1 MHLLALPPGP
11 RRHGWSFAAAIWL
24 AASVISP
31 PSALHAGTTVKG
43 QKTDSQ
49 TPWEVKQ
56 KLRQDSAL
64 KKVALAP
71 VRVLAWPG
79 RRILGGMEAGLLY
92 VEDNRVLVQI
102 ANFQRRLADRGLYP
116 QYGGL
121 GDGAGFG
128 AGILI
133 RRGGRSPEAGYAS
146 LKAAASIKNFH
157 EYELALGE
165 PALIGRLGARG
176 SAFYSRR
183 PQEDFFGLGPDSD
196 EDDRTNYL
204 EETIGAALALTI
216 KPSSSLALGA
226 TGRLRRVNI
235 GEGTDP
241 LFPAT
246 QEEFTA
252 GEIPGLAQGAD
263 LLSIEGEIAHE
274 SADRPGAPSRGG
286 RASLNAGIFK
296 AVDGQPLGYT
306 RYRAELTRFL
316 SLYPGRVL
324 AVHALGVI
332 TDRRHDKAAAFFDLP
347 QLGGSS
353 TMRGFREHRFRDL
366 DAALFTLEYRWQLWA
381 GMDAVLFADEGQVFD
396 NLEDQFKF
404 SRLRTSY
411 GGGLRLKSPAGVFFR
426 YEVGHSQEGTRHF
439 FKFNQS
445 F

>member
-1 MHLLALPPGP
+1 
-11 RRHGWSFAAAIWL
+11 L
-24 AASVISP
+24 AACLASP
-31 PSALHAGTTVKG
+31 PSPLHAGTTVKG
-43 QKTDSQ
+43 QTTDSD
-49 TPWEVKQ
+49 TPWEEKQ
-56 KLRQDSAL
+56 KLREDSAL
-64 KKVALAP
+64 KKVGLAP

-79 RRILGGMEAGLLY
+79 RKVLGGMESGLLY
-92 VEDNRVLVQI
+92 VEDNRVLLQI

-128 AGILI
+128 GGILI
-133 RRGGRSPEAGYAS
+133 RRGGRTPEAGYVG

-157 EYELALGE
+157 EYELTLGDRALF
-165 PALIGRLGARG
+165 GRLGALA
-176 SAFYSRR
+176 STFYSHR
-183 PQEDFFGLGPDSD
+183 PQEDFFGIGLDSD
-196 EDDRTNYL
+196 QDNRTNYA
-204 EETIGAALALTI
+204 EETIGAALRLALE
-216 KPSSSLALGA
+216 PSSNVALGA

-235 GEGTDP
+235 GEGTDRR
-241 LFPAT
+241 FPAT

-252 GEIPGLAQGAD
+252 SEIPGLARGAD
-263 LLSIEGEIAHE
+263 ILSIEGEIAHDNV
-274 SADRPGAPSRGG
+274 DRPGAPGSGG
-286 RASLNAGIFK
+286 RASLIAGVFK

-324 AVHALGVI
+324 AFHAIGVI
-332 TDRRHDKAAAFFDLP
+332 TDRRHGKEAAFFDLP

-366 DAALFTLEYRWQLWA
+366 DATLFTLEYRWQLWT

-411 GGGLRLKSPAGVFFR
+411 GGGMRLKSARSVFFR

-439 FKFNQS
+439 VKFNQS